1 MSPELKILRDL
12 AAGQSTAAY
21 LAPRVGLQTEAAG
34 VILRRLQTE
43 GKVTSHPLGGV
54 LENTPVYR
62 LVPQPQT
69 TP

>member
-1 MSPELKILRDL
+1 MSPQLKILRDL

-21 LAPRVGLQTEAAG
+21 LAPRVGLQIEAAA
-34 VILRRLQTE
+34 VILKRLKTE

-62 LVPQPQT
+62 L
-69 TP
+69 TPLKTEN